1 MSPSLRAF
9 FGALFGA
16 LLVLLVHPASR
27 PYMTSGLW
35 FLGGSEYLRES
46 NARTEEMGPLPEPDS
61 LETSALWLVV
71 ACEQHNTLDSLT
83 PDKYLLLIEVAQ
95 QASDQDTE
103 NAFWYQVEAAF
114 QWELGN
120 RDAARRAW
128 HSASLSTRWDDYQ
141 AQRLGRVVDGLRREA
156 GQRLA
161 WHYALATSRKSSSAG
176 QAILAFGRTI
186 RAEPSQADDLEL
198 KFDTLVNGALLREGG
213 RMYAT
218 SEYGLQLVNAAV
230 VDPLTLG
237 PPLARQ
243 DLVTPREVLLLR
255 EQFISELSDR
265 GETSKATLATNEFK
279 RVDAWQAW
287 IEVQDVDRTR
297 RNLTVASILTSAGSG
312 ALLAVGLLSAL
323 MLLATILL
331 ERTGLLRALLQ
342 PPIAPILGVVVGGLV
357 FYSTGLIFP
366 AIWAAVALASFSFKH
381 DSANRQIAQ
390 KTGRPFGLIVTGL
403 AVLFAAVSTI
413 FVVGLSTPARYL
425 GKTTSFPDF
434 AGPGSPL
441 LADLAG
447 LSAMI
452 VSLVL
457 VTAPVWGYIRRV
469 EPHVLAPIAIKRFF
483 LASCLGCLTLGV
495 IIMPISIRVD
505 HSLADTLEK
514 VLQNEPGYYLTR

>member
-9 FGALFGA
+9 FGALIGA
-16 LLVLLVHPASR
+16 LIVLLVHPASR

-46 NARTEEMGPLPEPDS
+46 DALTEGTGTLPEPDS
-61 LETSALWLVV
+61 LEASALWLVV
-71 ACEQHNTLDSLT
+71 ACAQHNTHDSLT

-95 QASDQDTE
+95 QANDQDAD

-120 RDAARRAW
+120 RDSARRAW
-128 HSASLSTRWDDYQ
+128 HSASLSARWDDYQ
-141 AQRLGRVVDGLRREA
+141 AQRLERVVDSLRRED

-161 WHYALATSRKSSSAG
+161 WHYALAISRKSSSAG

-186 RAEPSQADDLEL
+186 RAEPSQASDLDL
-198 KFDTLVNGALLREGG
+198 MFDTLVNGALLREGG

-218 SEYGLQLVNAAV
+218 SAYGLQLVNAAT
-230 VDPLTLG
+230 VDPLNLG
-237 PPLARQ
+237 SPLAQ
-243 DLVTPREVLLLR
+243 EDSLTPREVLLLR
-255 EQFISELSDR
+255 ERFLSELSDR
-265 GETSKATLATNEFK
+265 GETSKAALATDEFK
-279 RVDAWQAW
+279 KVDAWQAL
-287 IEVQDVDRTR
+287 IEVRDVDRNR
-297 RNLTVASILTSAGSG
+297 RNLTLASILTSAGSG

-323 MLLATILL
+323 LLLATIAL
-331 ERTGLLRALLQ
+331 ERAGLLRAIFQ
-342 PPIAPILGVVVGGLV
+342 PPVAPILGVVAGGLV

-366 AIWAAVALASFSFKH
+366 AIWATVALASFSFKH
-381 DSANRQIAQ
+381 DSASKQVAQ
-390 KTGRPFGLIVTGL
+390 KTGRPFELIVTGL
-403 AVLFAAVSTI
+403 AVLFSAASTV
-413 FVVGLSTPARYL
+413 FVVGLSTPAQYL

-434 AGPGSPL
+434 AGPGSPM

-495 IIMPISIRVD
+495 IIMPISIRAD
-505 HSLADTLEK
+505 HGLSDTLEK

>member
-16 LLVLLVHPASR
+16 LLVLLLHPASR
-27 PYMTSGLW
+27 PYITSGLW

-46 NARTEEMGPLPEPDS
+46 NVLTEKMGALPDPDS

-71 ACEQHNTLDSLT
+71 ASEQHNKLDSLT
-83 PDKYLLLIEVAQ
+83 RDQYLLLIEVAQ
-95 QASDQDTE
+95 LASDQDTE
-103 NAFWYQVEAAF
+103 NAFWYQIEAAF
-114 QWELGN
+114 QWEHGN
-120 RDAARRAW
+120 RDAARKAW
-128 HSASLSTRWDDYQ
+128 HSASLSTEWNDYQ
-141 AQRLGRVVDGLRREA
+141 AQRLERVVDGLHKEA

-186 RAEPSQADDLEL
+186 RAEQSPADDLEL

-213 RMYAT
+213 RMYST
-218 SEYGLQLVNAAV
+218 SQYGLQLVSAAI
-230 VDPLTLG
+230 VDPMTVGL
-237 PPLARQ
+237 PLAQQ
-243 DLVTPREVLLLR
+243 DSLTPREVLLLR
-255 EQFISELSDR
+255 ERFINDLMELGLVNEANRAAD
-265 GETSKATLATNEFK
+265 EFK
-279 RVDAWQAW
+279 EVDVWQAW
-287 IEVQDVDRTR
+287 IDVQEVDRTR
-297 RNLTVASILTSAGSG
+297 RNLTAASILTAAGPG

-323 MLLATILL
+323 MLLATTVL

-342 PPIAPILGVVVGGLV
+342 PPIAPILGVVAGGLV
-357 FYSTGLIFP
+357 YYSTRLIFP
-366 AIWAAVALASFSFKH
+366 AIWATVALASFSFKH
-381 DSANRQIAQ
+381 DGANALVAQ
-390 KTGRPFGLIVTGL
+390 KTGRPFRLIVTGL
-403 AVLFAAVSTI
+403 AVLFAAASTI

-425 GKTTSFPDF
+425 GKMTSFPDF
-434 AGPGSPL
+434 AGAGSPML
-441 LADLAG
+441 VDLAG
-447 LSAMI
+447 LSAMV

-457 VTAPVWGYIRRV
+457 VTAPVWGYFRRV
-469 EPHVLAPIAIKRFF
+469 EPQALAPIAIKRFF